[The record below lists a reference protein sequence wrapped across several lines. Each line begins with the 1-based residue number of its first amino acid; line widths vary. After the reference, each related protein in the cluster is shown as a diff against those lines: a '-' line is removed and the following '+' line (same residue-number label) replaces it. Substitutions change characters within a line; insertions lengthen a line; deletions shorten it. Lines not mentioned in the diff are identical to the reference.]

1 MSAREDITHPGIVE
15 NVTESTVFVKIL
27 AMSACSS
34 CHAKGMCN
42 LAEMEEKVV
51 EVRKES
57 GREFRG
63 GDKVTVTMRRSQ
75 GSKAV
80 MLGYVVPF
88 LVMMGMLVLVLVLT
102 GNEGLAGLSAIL
114 VLVPYYWLLYVYR
127 NKLKR
132 SFSFRIE

>member
-114 VLVPYYWLLYVYR
+114 VLVPYYWVLMFTVT
-127 NKLKR
+127 N
-132 SFSFRIE
+132 